1 MNVTLRVL
9 TTVAVASCAAL
20 VSQVE
25 AATLTGLVATPEG
38 QSVAGALVT
47 LWNEPRNRK
56 ETVYTNAEG
65 KYVLET
71 GFSGKVQLRGRAP
84 MYRDFNVEFE
94 VAVDDSQQHNLA
106 LVKLTD
112 PQEISDSLT
121 ASAHAAAL
129 PFPDQK
135 TRDTFIRE
143 CSYCHQQGNALT
155 RRPRGQAGLER
166 RHVAH
171 GRLRRVH
178 HLRRARRI
186 VAAAGRGFHRQT
198 GDVVQDVAVQP

>member
-1 MNVTLRVL
+1 M
-9 TTVAVASCAAL
+9 
-20 VSQVE
+20 
-25 AATLTGLVATPEG
+25 
-38 QSVAGALVT
+38 
-47 LWNEPRNRK
+47 
-56 ETVYTNAEG
+56 YTNAEG

-94 VAVDDSQQHNLA
+94 LAADDSQQHNLA

-135 TRDTFIRE
+135 TRDTFISQ
-143 CSYCHQQGNALT
+143 CSYCHQQGNSLT
-155 RRPRGQAGLER
+155 RRPRPDEEWKAT
-166 RHVAH
+166 
-171 GRLRRVH
+171 
-178 HLRRARRI
+178 ARTSPT
-186 VAAAGRGFHRQT
+186 AST
-198 GDVVQDVAVQP
+198 GASCSCSATASTANR